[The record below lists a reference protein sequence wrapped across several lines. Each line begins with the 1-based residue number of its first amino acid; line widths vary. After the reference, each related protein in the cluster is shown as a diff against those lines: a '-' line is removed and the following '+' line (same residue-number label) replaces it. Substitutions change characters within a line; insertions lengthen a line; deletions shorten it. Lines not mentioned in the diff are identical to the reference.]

1 MHFTLAS
8 LTMTDDEASRIRF
21 KHPPPTPCL
30 PLPVI
35 LSGLFAWPK
44 TLAAQVD
51 EGSVQNINAMLQGLH
66 GLPGQSQV
74 SVSREQLHLSIYRCR
89 NSGTNLKKEIPKMK
103 NEIRNKIGC
112 GQVMGVEIAIK
123 VVGCE
128 YNESTSHGEYRVLAS
143 SRGGSAGGKEGGE
156 DREARSKRAQTASVS
171 STSLLDST
179 IDLTDDDP
187 LPPPL
192 SLVATRH
199 TPMSSTE
206 GGRVCDDEE
215 ALCVDEIGT
224 IRAMRLKRFA

>member
-8 LTMTDDEASRIRF
+8 LTLTDDEASRIRF

-44 TLAAQVD
+44 TLAAQVE
-51 EGSVQNINAMLQGLH
+51 EGSVQNINAMLQGLD

-74 SVSREQLHLSIYRCR
+74 SLSREQLHLSIYRCR

-143 SRGGSAGGKEGGE
+143 SREGSAGGKEGGE
-156 DREARSKRAQTASVS
+156 EREASSKRAETASVS

-179 IDLTDDDP
+179 VDLTDDDP
-187 LPPPL
+187 LPPL

-199 TPMSSTE
+199 TPISLTE
-206 GGRVCDDEE
+206 GGGVCDDEE
-215 ALCVDEIGT
+215 ALCVDEIGK

>member
-1 MHFTLAS
+1 
-8 LTMTDDEASRIRF
+8 MTDDEASRIRF
-21 KHPPPTPCL
+21 KHPPSFPCL

-51 EGSVQNINAMLQGLH
+51 EGSVQNINAVLQGLH

-89 NSGTNLKKEIPKMK
+89 NSGTDLKKEFPKMK

-112 GQVMGVEIAIK
+112 GQVLGVEIAIK
-123 VVGCE
+123 VVGCD
-128 YNESTSHGEYRVLAS
+128 YNESTSHWEYRVLSS
-143 SRGGSAGGKEGGE
+143 SRGGSADGKQGGE
-156 DREARSKRAQTASVS
+156 EREARSKRAETASVS

-179 IDLTDDDP
+179 IDLIDDDP

-199 TPMSSTE
+199 T
-206 GGRVCDDEE
+206 R
-215 ALCVDEIGT
+215 
-224 IRAMRLKRFA
+224 